1 MARPKKLN
9 VSQAKKKKEEFLSV
23 IKKNNGVIFNS
34 LKEAGISR
42 YYYDMWLRED
52 EKFKSSMEIVQEHA
66 VDFVES
72 KLFKLIN
79 DENPTAIIFFLKTRG
94 KKRGYVERVENDIT
108 INAVNFKFGEGGNKM
123 IEE

>member
-1 MARPKKLN
+1 MARPFKMTAKET
-9 VSQAKKKKEEFLSV
+9 KKKKEEFLSV
-23 IKKNNGVIFNS
+23 IKKNNGVVFTS
-34 LKEAGISR
+34 LIDAGISR
-42 YYYDMWLRED
+42 YYYDQWLRED
-52 EKFKSSMEIVQEHA
+52 EDFKSSMVLAQEHA
-66 VDFVES
+66 IDFVES

-94 KKRGYVERVENDIT
+94 KSRGYIERVESDIT

>member
-9 VSQAKKKKEEFLSV
+9 VSQSKKKKEEFLSI

-34 LKEAGISR
+34 LKESGISR
-42 YYYDMWLRED
+42 YYYDMWLNED
-52 EKFKSSMEIVQEHA
+52 KDFKSSMATIQEHA

-72 KLFKLIN
+72 KLFNLIN

-94 KKRGYVERVENDIT
+94 RSRGYWEKVENDIT